1 MILLGLACA
10 VLAVLVLTL
19 GARVWSLH
27 KTMDEIGA
35 ELKECL
41 AKDTNHLICLSTRDR
56 HARRLASTLNEQ
68 LCVLRRKRLQYEGGD
83 RELKEAVTNISHDLR
98 TPLTVILGY
107 LDLLKRMEKS
117 DVVSRYLSFIENRA
131 QAMKQLT
138 EELFRYS
145 VLTSTAEELTLE
157 PVDVGRALEES
168 VASFYAVF
176 KQRGI
181 VPEIRMPERPIMR
194 SLNPAAL
201 ARVLGNILSNALKY
215 SDGDLTISLLND
227 GALVFTNAASGLD
240 EVQVGQ
246 LFHRFFSV
254 KTAQNSTGLGLSI
267 AKTLAE
273 RMGGA
278 VSARYETGRLSICVI
293 FTENPSEEKC
303 DGEPEEAN

>member
-41 AKDTNHLICLSTRDR
+41 SKDTNHLICLSTRDR

-117 DVVSRYLSFIENRA
+117 DVVR
-131 QAMKQLT
+131 
-138 EELFRYS
+138 
-145 VLTSTAEELTLE
+145 
-157 PVDVGRALEES
+157 
-168 VASFYAVF
+168 
-176 KQRGI
+176 
-181 VPEIRMPERPIMR
+181 
-194 SLNPAAL
+194 
-201 ARVLGNILSNALKY
+201 RVLLGN
-215 SDGDLTISLLND
+215 
-227 GALVFTNAASGLD
+227 
-240 EVQVGQ
+240 Q
-246 LFHRFFSV
+246 
-254 KTAQNSTGLGLSI
+254 QN
-267 AKTLAE
+267 
-273 RMGGA
+273 
-278 VSARYETGRLSICVI
+278 Y
-293 FTENPSEEKC
+293 
-303 DGEPEEAN
+303 